1 MSWWDTSSLTSFAS
15 QATKAL
21 KNAQKKIDKVLE
33 IDEGGMTVVIYI
45 KVNKTLKNVYDS
57 VKSLNCPF

>member
-33 IDEGGMTVVIYI
+33 IDEGGMTVVI
-45 KVNKTLKNVYDS
+45 
-57 VKSLNCPF
+57 